1 MANHKQMLIAIDD
14 FRSAQPLLEYAADL
28 AHGRDDY
35 QIHLFHALY
44 QIHLFHALEPLP
56 PQLLESPGAEE
67 PAREERIEEKQISQQ
82 ERWVDR
88 SLKRLEPL
96 LESSK
101 SQLASAQ
108 VPRDRIKTHVFPL
121 NHREDL
127 VAEIIKAAH
136 DNDCGTILVGYKSYP
151 WIREQFHTH
160 ISEQLLTAADDCAVC
175 VVRRGD

>member
-1 MANHKQMLIAIDD
+1 MEGIMAKQKQILVAIDD
-14 FRSAQPLLEYAADL
+14 FQDAKPLVDYGAQVVG
-28 AHGRDDY
+28 GRDDW
-35 QIHLFHALY
+35 

-88 SLKRLEPL
+88 SLKLLEPL

-108 VPRDRIKTHVFPL
+108 VPRDKIKTHVFPL

-136 DNDCGTILVGYKSYP
+136 D
-151 WIREQFHTH
+151 
-160 ISEQLLTAADDCAVC
+160 
-175 VVRRGD
+175 

>member
-28 AHGRDDY
+28 AHGRDD
-35 QIHLFHALY
+35 Y